1 MVHDSIAELERTG
14 RELQEEC
21 RARLGETMAVFRQG
35 EPHGS
40 QCLAQGISPRHGD
53 EVEVVR
59 LVLVVGVH
67 ADGAATRQRSLDP
80 RGLQCLAYQ
89 RGKLDRGRVRCGFP
103 VRRGRC
109 RCWKYASVTSLGRRA
124 SSVSRN
130 TRRSLDRGTG
140 RIPRELAQ
148 AADLRAHQHAS
159 IPQPAELTLDRH
171 VRQVECRG
179 DAPGVALAIV
189 LQEQQDLRRRMDTSC
204 GRSYLFGAI
213 CGSTGRSGLGGWL
226 D

>member
-21 RARLGETMAVFRQG
+21 RATVTKSRSFDWYLLWAYTLTAPPPDSVALIPAASSVWLTSAASSTGVVFAAIAMG
-35 EPHGS
+35 
-40 QCLAQGISPRHGD
+40 QC
-53 EVEVVR
+53 
-59 LVLVVGVH
+59 
-67 ADGAATRQRSLDP
+67 
-80 RGLQCLAYQ
+80 GL
-89 RGKLDRGRVRCGFP
+89 P
-103 VRRGRC
+103 VRRGHCRC
-109 RCWKYASVTSLGRRA
+109 RKYASVTSLGRRA

-148 AADLRAHQHAS
+148 VADLRAHQHAS
-159 IPQPAELTLDRH
+159 ILQPAELTLDRH
-171 VRQVECRG
+171 VRQVECRS

>member
-1 MVHDSIAELERTG
+1 MTRSGPQGVSSRGMSSWCTIRSPNSSGPAGNSRKSAVPGWVKRWRSFAKVNPRG
-14 RELQEEC
+14 RS
-21 RARLGETMAVFRQG
+21 GTT
-35 EPHGS
+35 
-40 QCLAQGISPRHGD
+40 
-53 EVEVVR
+53 
-59 LVLVVGVH
+59 
-67 ADGAATRQRSLDP
+67 TRQRSLDP

-148 AADLRAHQHAS
+148 VADLRAHQHAS
-159 IPQPAELTLDRH
+159 ILQPAELTLDRH
-171 VRQVECRG
+171 VRQVECRS

-189 LQEQQDLRRRMDTSC
+189 LQDQQDLRRRLDTSC

-213 CGSTGRSGLGGWL
+213 CGSTGRSETGGWL